1 LVYRGR
7 SPANWP
13 VLLLLLV
20 VGGIIGSALGQLLVK
35 IWPVLKILGE
45 VYSVGLPV
53 FTLDLKVFTFSLGF
67 MLNLSIFTILGFIV
81 AYLAYRKL

>member
-1 LVYRGR
+1 MTYRGR

-20 VGGIIGSALGQLLVK
+20 IGGIIGSVLGQLMTK
-35 IWPVLKILGE
+35 IWPGMQMLGQ
-45 VYSVGLPV
+45 VYRVGLPA
-53 FTLDLKVFTFSLGF
+53 FTLDLQVFTFTLGF
-67 MLNLSIFTILGFIV
+67 MLNLSIFTLLGFIL

>member
-1 LVYRGR
+1 MTDRGR

-20 VGGIIGSALGQLLVK
+20 IGGIIGSVLGQLMTK
-35 IWPVLKILGE
+35 IWPGMQILGQ
-45 VYSVGLPV
+45 VYSVGLPA
-53 FTLDLKVFTFSLGF
+53 FTLDLQVFTFTLGF
-67 MLNLSIFTILGFIV
+67 MLNLSIFTLLGFIL

>member
-1 LVYRGR
+1 MAYRGR

-13 VLLLLLV
+13 VLLLLLA

-35 IWPVLKILGE
+35 IWPVLKIFGE
-45 VYSVGLPV
+45 VYSIGLPA
-53 FTLDLKVFTFSLGF
+53 FTVDLKVLTFTMGF